1 MNLEQYLSRKRFKKI
16 MPANRPPDSF
26 IYFGFHNGTL
36 MNRFNLKIFIEIS
49 FDTIVINGMI

>member
-1 MNLEQYLSRKRFKKI
+1 

-26 IYFGFHNGTL
+26 IYFGFHNGIL
-36 MNRFNLKIFIEIS
+36 MNRFNLEIFIEIS